1 MKKILV
7 LGDSITFGHGCS
19 DRQYY
24 WDNQQNKYI
33 GDSDFSGGASQH
45 CWAQHIQDDLNYSV
59 TNLSKSG
66 NNNTNMAWQCMQAV
80 HENNQHFDHIIAAF
94 SYDDRFEWAHPDSR
108 DMVCASALHPPQLLL
123 NKYPQW
129 DQAIGLFAAELY
141 HPGWGIKLSH
151 MALNTVANIAREI
164 GAQFNWSAPEFD
176 RTNNSATI
184 SPALRSTQI
193 PSMIK
198 HFGLWHNGRM
208 LTSADT
214 PHCAVDGHPS
224 ELAHKEYF
232 QKVIS
237 PLFMPTK

>member
-1 MKKILV
+1 MKRILV

-19 DRQYY
+19 DRQFY
-24 WDNQQNKYI
+24 WLEKEKRYTGNP
-33 GDSDFSGGASQH
+33 DFSGGPSKY
-45 CWAQHIQDDLNYSV
+45 CWAQYMHDELGYSV
-59 TNLSKSG
+59 TNLAHSG
-66 NNNTNMAWQCMQAV
+66 NNNTNIAWQCMKAV
-80 HENNQHFDHIIAAF
+80 YENNQQFDHIIAAF
-94 SYDDRFEWAHPDSR
+94 SYDDRFEWAHPDSS
-108 DMVCASALHPPQLLL
+108 DLVSASALHPPQMLL

-129 DQAIGLFAAELY
+129 DQAMNLFSAELY
-141 HPGWGIKLSH
+141 HPQWGVKLSH
-151 MALNTVANIAREI
+151 LALNSVANIAQEI

-184 SPALRSTQI
+184 GPALRSTQI

-214 PHCAVDGHPS
+214 PYCAEDGHPS

-232 QKVIS
+232 NNVIK
-237 PLFMPTK
+237 PIV